1 VCAIDK
7 TKAVTY
13 ESLCGAVSENR
24 RNGSDEKGNRAEDH
38 LIPPD
43 EITVRDPVLE
53 VSPQKGNLRLMSRA
67 SLPFVDIDPDI
78 RAASTLPAKVYSDP
92 GYFALQQDRVFAT
105 SWQYAADAQ
114 QVKAPGHVLPFT
126 LLEGCLNEP
135 LVITSDDDAELR
147 CLSNVCTHRG
157 ALVVEGEG
165 HLKSLRCRYHGRRFS
180 LDGSFVS
187 MPEFEDTK
195 DFPSP
200 ADCLPKLPLEKW
212 GPLLFTSLNPSTSFS
227 DWIKPVNERVSW
239 MPLDEFRR
247 DQKTSRDYLIG
258 ANWALYC
265 DNYLEEF
272 HIPYVHAG
280 LSEQLD
286 YGSYYTEIFPSGSL
300 QMGIARSGD
309 TVFDLP
315 RNHPDHGKKVAA
327 FYFWLFPNI
336 MLNFY
341 PWGLS
346 VNVVY
351 PLGPARTRVSFIS
364 YVWKEDLRDQ
374 GVGGDLHKVEMEDEE
389 VVESV
394 QRGVSS
400 RLYNRGRF
408 SARREVGT
416 HHFHRLL
423 AQSMNG

>member
-1 VCAIDK
+1 
-7 TKAVTY
+7 
-13 ESLCGAVSENR
+13 
-24 RNGSDEKGNRAEDH
+24 
-38 LIPPD
+38 
-43 EITVRDPVLE
+43 
-53 VSPQKGNLRLMSRA
+53 MSRA
-67 SLPFVDIDPDI
+67 PLPRVEIDADI

-92 GYFALQQDRVFAT
+92 GYFALQQDRVFAK
-105 SWQYAADAQ
+105 SWQFAADAER
-114 QVKAPGHVLPFT
+114 VKAPGHVLPFT

-135 LVITSDDDAELR
+135 LVLASDDDARVR

-165 HLKSLRCRYHGRRFS
+165 HLKSLRCRYHGRRFG

-187 MPEFEDTK
+187 MPEFEETK
-195 DFPSP
+195 DFPSE
-200 ADCLPKLPLEKW
+200 ADCLPKLPLERW
-212 GPLLFTSLNPSTSFS
+212 GPLLFTSLDPAVPFS
-227 DWIKPVNERVSW
+227 EWIAPVTEGVSW
-239 MPLDEFRR
+239 MPLEEFRR

-286 YGSYYTEIFPSGSL
+286 YSSYYTDVFPHGSL
-300 QMGIARSGD
+300 QMGIARPGELA
-309 TVFDLP
+309 FDLP
-315 RNHPDHGKKVAA
+315 AGHPDKGKRVAA

-346 VNVVY
+346 LNVVY

-364 YVWKEDLRDQ
+364 YVWNESLREQ
-374 GVGGDLHKVEMEDEE
+374 GVGADLHKVEMEDEE

-400 RLYNRGRF
+400 RLYDRGRF

-423 AQSMNG
+423 AASMNGSDDV